1 MATRFPD
8 DDAGET
14 TDIDDLDDT
23 GEIAGDDDQGDD
35 DQGDEGED
43 IVFAGDDQD
52 DDTAPDL
59 PKRLRNEI
67 KERDRALAL
76 ANKRIAEL
84 DKPAAPIDVGPR
96 PTREEFDWDD
106 EAYDAAVDA
115 WNERKVT
122 AQTQASEPNDL
133 QAEAQ
138 RDVQNLTTGLAA
150 LTYPDK
156 DDIVPATME
165 MLTPEQQFI
174 FATAAKEPAKL
185 IYALG
190 KNPTRMKA
198 LLEIKNPV
206 KFITEVARTEMQM
219 TVKNRKAPQPEHI
232 RTGDA
237 RPGSGADK
245 QEAKLEA
252 EAERTGDR
260 TALIKYRKEK
270 AGKKAA

>member
-1 MATRFPD
+1 MAFPD
-8 DDAGET
+8 DDAGEIP
-14 TDIDDLDDT
+14 DIDDLDET
-23 GEIAGDDDQGDD
+23 GEIADDDQGDD
-35 DQGDEGED
+35 TLPEEEIGFGDEED
-43 IVFAGDDQD
+43 EDDS
-52 DDTAPDL
+52 APDL

-67 KERDRALAL
+67 KERDRKLAL
-76 ANKRIAEL
+76 AEKRIAEL

-106 EAYDAAVDA
+106 EAYDAAVDE
-115 WNERKVT
+115 WNERKLT
-122 AQTQASEPNDL
+122 AQTQANEPNDL

-174 FATAAKEPAKL
+174 FATAAKDPAKL

-219 TVKNRKAPQPEHI
+219 TVKNRKAPAPEHI

-237 RPGSGADK
+237 RPGTATDK
-245 QEAKLEA
+245 QLAKLEA
-252 EAERTGDR
+252 EAQRTGDR
-260 TALIKYRKEK
+260 TALIKYNKEK
-270 AGKKAA
+270 AAKKAA

>member
-1 MATRFPD
+1 MAFPD
-8 DDAGET
+8 DDAGEIP
-14 TDIDDLDDT
+14 DIDDLDET
-23 GEIAGDDDQGDD
+23 GEVAGDDEQAV
-35 DQGDEGED
+35 EAEEELTFGEED
-43 IVFAGDDQD
+43 D
-52 DDTAPDL
+52 DDTAPGL
-59 PKRLRNEI
+59 PKKLRNEI

-96 PTREEFDWDD
+96 PTREEHDWDD

-115 WNERKVT
+115 WNERKLT

-174 FATAAKEPAKL
+174 FATAAKDPAKL

-190 KNPTRMKA
+190 KNPSRMKA

-219 TVKNRKAPQPEHI
+219 TVKTRQAPQPEHI
-232 RTGDA
+232 RNGDA
-237 RPGSGADK
+237 RPGGGADK
-245 QEAKLEA
+245 ELARLEKEAQ
-252 EAERTGDR
+252 RTGDR
-260 TALIKYRKEK
+260 TALIRYNKEK
-270 AGKKAA
+270 AAKKAA

>member
-8 DDAGET
+8 DDAGDT
-14 TDIDDLDDT
+14 TDIDALDDA

-35 DQGDEGED
+35 TPPEEEIG
-43 IVFAGDDQD
+43 FGDDEDED
-52 DDTAPDL
+52 DSAPDL

-67 KERDRALAL
+67 KERDRKLAL
-76 ANKRIAEL
+76 AEKRIAEL

-122 AQTQASEPNDL
+122 AQTQASEPTDL

-174 FATAAKEPAKL
+174 FATAAKDPAKL

-219 TVKNRKAPQPEHI
+219 TVKNRKAPAPEHI

-237 RPGSGADK
+237 RPAARSDK
-245 QEAKLEA
+245 QLAKLQA
-252 EAERTGDR
+252 DAERTGDYDAVMAYKR
-260 TALIKYRKEK
+260 TLREK
-270 AGKKAA
+270 AA

>member
-8 DDAGET
+8 DDAGDT
-14 TDIDDLDDT
+14 TDIDNLDDT

-35 DQGDEGED
+35 TPPEEEIG
-43 IVFAGDDQD
+43 FGDDEEED
-52 DDTAPDL
+52 DSAPDL

-67 KERDRALAL
+67 KERDRKLAL
-76 ANKRIAEL
+76 AEKRIAEL

-122 AQTQASEPNDL
+122 AQTQASEPTDL

-174 FATAAKEPAKL
+174 FATAAKDPAKL

-219 TVKNRKAPQPEHI
+219 TVKNRKAPAPEHI

-237 RPGSGADK
+237 RPGTATDK
-245 QEAKLEA
+245 QLAKLEA
-252 EAERTGDR
+252 EAQRTGDR
-260 TALIKYRKEK
+260 TALIKYNKEK
-270 AGKKAA
+270 AAKKAA

>member
-8 DDAGET
+8 DDGDI
-14 TDIDDLDDT
+14 TDIEELDDT

-35 DQGDEGED
+35 APEEEIGFGED
-43 IVFAGDDQD
+43 ED
-52 DDTAPDL
+52 DDSAPDL

-106 EAYDAAVDA
+106 EAYDTAVDA
-115 WNERKVT
+115 WNERKLT
-122 AQTQASEPNDL
+122 AQTQANEPNDL
-133 QAEAQ
+133 KAEAE
-138 RDVQNLTTGLAA
+138 RDVQNMTVGLAA
-150 LTYPDK
+150 LSYPDK
-156 DDIVPATME
+156 DDVVPATME

-174 FATAAKEPAKL
+174 FATAAKDPAKL

-237 RPGSGADK
+237 RPGSSDK
-245 QEAKLEA
+245 TLAKLEA

-260 TALIKYRKEK
+260 TALIKYNKEK
-270 AGKKAA
+270 AAKKS